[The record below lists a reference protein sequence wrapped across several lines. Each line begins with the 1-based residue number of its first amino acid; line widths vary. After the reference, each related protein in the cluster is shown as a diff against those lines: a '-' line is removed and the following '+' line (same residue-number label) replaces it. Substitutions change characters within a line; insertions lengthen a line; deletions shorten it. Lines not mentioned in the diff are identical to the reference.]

1 MDTLEDLVARMEA
14 GDLPLEESLQ
24 EYQRGME
31 LIRACQSALDEAQQR
46 IERLVEASAPLA
58 APPEGP
64 DGPNRTE
71 TADDDVPF

>member
-24 EYQRGME
+24 EYQRGVE

-46 IERLVEASAPLA
+46 IERLVEASAP
-58 APPEGP
+58 PEGRE
-64 DGPNRTE
+64 GPEKPE
-71 TADDDVPF
+71 TTDDDVPF